1 MEKRLGLAFVLT
13 AVLMFIWYWVAPPV
27 QPVDPGKAA
36 ADSAVAAAVQQ
47 PAAPAAQAP
56 VVIPPAGAQVPA
68 RTVTVRSPL
77 YEYRF
82 STRGAALV
90 GAELLK
96 YPSYVQAGKNVQL
109 VPRGA
114 SDVLTHQVVV
124 AGRTIDLASA
134 DFQPSAESVDLRVG
148 TERKQLRFTYAP
160 GGTPVA
166 EITYTFR
173 PGDYLVD
180 VSGRLLN
187 AGGSGTLYTS
197 LGPGLAP
204 HDAVE
209 HAQEREL
216 SLVGWD
222 SERGRVERLY
232 ARKVEGADTITGPLR
247 WAGIRDRY
255 FFLGV
260 VNPGERQFTRL
271 VAQGQRAETYTVKGE
286 QLRSPRARAA
296 TALPLGPDGAFAFRA
311 YLGPLEHGR
320 LAAAGH
326 ELDEV
331 NPYGYRWLRPVI
343 RPIAEAVLWAL
354 RELHD
359 TLGIAYGWVLI
370 LFGFMVRLVTWPLN
384 AKAGRAQM
392 RSMAVQPQLQA
403 RMKEA
408 QERYPNDPRLQQQA
422 IMAAYQELGVS
433 PFSMMSGCLPL
444 LIPMPVLLTLF
455 FVFQN
460 AVEFRGARFAWLPD
474 LSLTDPWMILPLF
487 LVVSMFALQWIT
499 TKLSGMEQ
507 NAQMKSMMY
516 TMPIMMGIFFW
527 WMPSGLNLY
536 YAATNVASLP
546 QQTLLALER
555 RRAMEKQ
562 KAEEAAKK
570 GPKPGSRPAASGSK
584 RRQR

>member
-13 AVLMFIWYWVAPPV
+13 ALLMIVWYWVAPPV
-27 QPVDPGKAA
+27 PVEP
-36 ADSAVAAAVQQ
+36 
-47 PAAPAAQAP
+47 PAAPGVDSTAAVAPAAAAP
-56 VVIPPAGAQVPA
+56 VAPPAPIPAAPRVPA
-68 RTVTVRSPL
+68 RTVSVRSPL
-77 YEYRF
+77 YEYDF

-90 GAELLK
+90 AAEMLK
-96 YPSYVQAGKNVQL
+96 HRSYVLPGQNVQL

-114 SDVLTHQVVV
+114 TDVLTHRVVS
-124 AGRTIDLASA
+124 AGRTLDLAAA
-134 DFQPSAESVDLRVG
+134 DFQPSAARIDLREG
-148 TERKQLRFTYAP
+148 DAPKELRFTYAP

-173 PGDYLVD
+173 ANDYLVD
-180 VSGRLLN
+180 VRGRLLGL
-187 AGGSGTLYTS
+187 GGSGTLFTS

-216 SLVGWD
+216 SLVAWD
-222 SERGRVERLY
+222 TGRERVERIY
-232 ARKVEGADTITGPLR
+232 TRKVEGTDTVPGPLR
-247 WAGIRDRY
+247 WAGFRDRY
-255 FFLGV
+255 FFLALI
-260 VNPGERQFTRL
+260 NPGGRHFTTVTARD
-271 VAQGQRAETYTVKGE
+271 ARPEMYQVKGE
-286 QLRSPRARAA
+286 ALASPRAPAT
-296 TALPLGPDGAFAFRA
+296 TALPVGPDGTFAMQA

-331 NPYGYRWLRPVI
+331 NPYGYRWLRPVV
-343 RPIAEAVLWAL
+343 RPIAEVVLWIL

-359 TLGIAYGWVLI
+359 NLGLAYGAVLI

-392 RSMAVQPQLQA
+392 KSMAVQPQLQA
-403 RMKEA
+403 RMKEV
-408 QERYPNDPRLQQQA
+408 QEKYASDPQRMQREM
-422 IMAAYQELGVS
+422 MAVYSELGVS

-444 LIPMPVLLTLF
+444 LIPMPVLITLF

-460 AVEFRGARFAWLPD
+460 AIEFRGARFAWLPD
-474 LSLTDPWMILPLF
+474 LSLTDPWMILPIF
-487 LVVSMFALQWIT
+487 LVASMFALQWVT

-507 NAQMKSMMY
+507 NAQTRTMMY
-516 TMPIMMGIFFW
+516 TMPIMMGVFFW

-555 RRAMEKQ
+555 RRATEKH

-570 GPKPGSRPAASGSK
+570 AASAPARSRSREQQK
-584 RRQR
+584 RRR